1 MSELLTK
8 MFFGGFVRMHVL
20 YHAVKEPIF
29 GVEMMEELGRHG
41 YDVGAGTLYP
51 MLHQLE
57 EAGYLSVHTEVV
69 AGKQRKYYR
78 ATPEGAGRPGRGQGE
93 TAGACFRGPSRQA
106 AQTFNPVRPSHGK
119 SAQVQTLIVNEEKCE
134 HDPGSRD
141 VGRVVFRPRDSLER
155 LRANCRPPHR
165 RRRRRRTWPL
175 ASRRSRI

>member
-20 YHAVKEPIF
+20 YHAVKEPVF

-57 EAGYLSVHTEVV
+57 AAGYLSVHIEVV

-78 ATPEGAGRPGRGQGE
+78 ATPEGAAALEEAKAKLRELVSEVLHDKPPKPSISSNQS
-93 TAGACFRGPSRQA
+93 TANRRGPK
-106 AQTFNPVRPSHGK
+106 T
-119 SAQVQTLIVNEEKCE
+119 
-134 HDPGSRD
+134 
-141 VGRVVFRPRDSLER
+141 
-155 LRANCRPPHR
+155 
-165 RRRRRRTWPL
+165 
-175 ASRRSRI
+175 RS

>member
-1 MSELLTK
+1 VSELLTK

-78 ATPEGAGRPGRGQGE
+78 ATPEGEAALEQAKAKLKELVSEVLHDMPPK
-93 TAGACFRGPSRQA
+93 PSIR
-106 AQTFNPVRPSHGK
+106 S
-119 SAQVQTLIVNEEKCE
+119 
-134 HDPGSRD
+134 
-141 VGRVVFRPRDSLER
+141 ER
-155 LRANCRPPHR
+155 SSGHR
-165 RRRRRRTWPL
+165 RESKTRL
-175 ASRRSRI
+175 